1 MNAILQCLA
10 YCPPLAQLLLLSSG
24 GGRGGATLAGEEGGG
39 VEEEEKVWGGRLS
52 PTVGSGTGKATAA
65 SAASVFDVAS
75 VLCDIVAQLH
85 GVVVPSSAAPSSSS
99 SGGGGG
105 SSGTAFSTVAPVAT
119 TSSSPSSSGGGGG
132 SGGGTSV
139 SPKVLVSN
147 ILALGKQFR
156 IGRQED
162 AHEFLVGC
170 DQPSSKTVLKR
181 WRRST
186 TLVV

>member
-1 MNAILQCLA
+1 
-10 YCPPLAQLLLLSSG
+10 
-24 GGRGGATLAGEEGGG
+24 
-39 VEEEEKVWGGRLS
+39 
-52 PTVGSGTGKATAA
+52 
-65 SAASVFDVAS
+65 VFDVAS

-99 SGGGGG
+99 S
-105 SSGTAFSTVAPVAT
+105 SVAPVATT
-119 TSSSPSSSGGGGG
+119 TSSSPSSGGGGGGGGGG

-162 AHEFLVGC
+162 AHEFLVSC